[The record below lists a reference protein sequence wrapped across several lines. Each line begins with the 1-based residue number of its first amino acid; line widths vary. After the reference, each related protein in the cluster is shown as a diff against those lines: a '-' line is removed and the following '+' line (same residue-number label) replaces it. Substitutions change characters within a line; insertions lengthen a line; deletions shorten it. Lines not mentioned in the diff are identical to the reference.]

1 MAIFLYILM
10 VSICLK
16 RNLGTFIK
24 LVSYG
29 SISILCIAIF
39 ILAVG
44 VFSWGDT
51 DFVLLPWPKLE
62 SRQVTDEAIR
72 SSLRVV
78 YLFNTNF
85 SSLAG
90 VFGMGYCLHPM
101 TVEIM
106 RHNQQQQHNARDLS
120 IGYFIVFVAYTLIGT
135 VGYFGFLGL
144 QF

>member
-1 MAIFLYILM
+1 MAVFLYILM

-16 RNLGTFIK
+16 RNLATFIK

-29 SISILCIAIF
+29 SISILCIALF
-39 ILAVG
+39 IIAVG
-44 VFSWGDT
+44 VYSWGDT
-51 DFVLLPWPKLE
+51 DFIMLPWPE
-62 SRQVTDEAIR
+62 GENREVTDEAIR

-106 RHNQQQQHNARDLS
+106 RHNQN
-120 IGYFIVFVAYTLIGT
+120 
-135 VGYFGFLGL
+135 
-144 QF
+144 